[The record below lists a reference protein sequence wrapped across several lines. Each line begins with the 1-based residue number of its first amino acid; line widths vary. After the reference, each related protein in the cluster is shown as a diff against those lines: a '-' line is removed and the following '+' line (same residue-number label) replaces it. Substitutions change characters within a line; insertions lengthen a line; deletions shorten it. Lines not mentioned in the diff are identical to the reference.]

1 MTKNEKIDCSDTLTF
16 GIHRTKLWREKML
29 AKYPSDPRNGR
40 AAECLGKLAVDA
52 KDLSE
57 ELWLELKPY
66 SGWASESFR
75 EGISQ
80 TARMVGFQHKIQD
93 LPTFV
98 ERLLGV
104 LQS

>member
-1 MTKNEKIDCSDTLTF
+1 MIENEKIDCTDALAF
-16 GIHRTKLWREKML
+16 GIHRTRLWREKML
-29 AKYPSDPRNGR
+29 VKYPSDLRNGR
-40 AAECLGKLAVDA
+40 AVECLGKLAADA
-52 KDLSE
+52 KDLSDDA
-57 ELWLELKPY
+57 WSRLKPH
-66 SGWASESFR
+66 SGWASEPWR
-75 EGISQ
+75 DAISQ